1 VEREQA
7 GINLN
12 GQSACII
19 TEMIIL
25 NVQLSPEVTDEIHRS
40 VRGKKSKELKDL
52 EENLG
57 VNLVP
62 IHPGSQDPQLATHFI
77 VEVPDEKSAEELK
90 ARLLSSKG
98 VVGAYIKPRDE
109 LP

>member
-1 VEREQA
+1 VA
-7 GINLN
+7 
-12 GQSACII
+12 
-19 TEMIIL
+19 
-25 NVQLSPEVTDEIHRS
+25 
-40 VRGKKSKELKDL
+40 
-52 EENLG
+52 
-57 VNLVP
+57 

-90 ARLLSSKG
+90 ARLLSTKG